1 MRPEDEPVDE
11 TAVQDGTDPA
21 AAVQGDD
28 RDFTDGHG
36 SAAHGGTVIMSGG
49 QPIGADLPEDEDV
62 GALKPLP
69 ERLVMELTAH
79 RTLAE
84 ARRCWPPSS
93 EIQ

>member
-1 MRPEDEPVDE
+1 
-11 TAVQDGTDPA
+11 
-21 AAVQGDD
+21 
-28 RDFTDGHG
+28 
-36 SAAHGGTVIMSGG
+36 MSGG

-79 RTLAE
+79 RTLALRE